1 MAMDNF
7 NYIMVNILQDN
18 GNMDIDMVKVYGLI
32 KMEIVI
38 MENGLKEK
46 YKDMDISL
54 NTVYNIIIQVDN
66 TKEIL

>member
-1 MAMDNF
+1 
-7 NYIMVNILQDN
+7 
-18 GNMDIDMVKVYGLI
+18 MDIDMVKVYGLI

-54 NTVYNIIIQVDN
+54 NTVYNIII
-66 TKEIL
+66 